1 MLEEVCHIRSN
12 GSEGGMGHGGGRPG
26 GLCVEESSMRKREK
40 ESVKVLCIV

>member
-26 GLCVEESSMRKREK
+26 GLVCGSPA
-40 ESVKVLCIV
+40 